1 MEIDIKELD
10 RDFPYELGI
19 DLKYIETL
27 GKGSFGIVLHVFDN
41 KLKMDMALKVID
53 KTGKKNS
60 YINKMKD
67 EISILRKLNHP
78 NIVNF
83 YGFIETNNQLM
94 IKMEYIKYGT
104 LKNWINNRE
113 NINEE
118 EASTIIGRI
127 LSAIEYLHGKQICHR
142 DIKPENIMISRKN
155 DLNSIKIIDFG
166 LSSQNFDQLENHNYC
181 GTYIYMAP
189 ELIEKK
195 LYFLSI
201 DMWSIGVLM
210 FILLNNGKH
219 PFYVKG
225 DNLNQISQ
233 KIKNGKI
240 EFYENIS
247 PMAKHLVKKLLEPN
261 PSWRYTASQAIK
273 HPWITRNKSDKP
285 PVTFNELLTK
295 TSNKKILK
303 DLFNVCLFFNYI
315 CKKNNFKFINNEN
328 DIERSKL
335 RDINNYDENLSP
347 NEEEN
352 IFRVKLREKSKSISS
367 RNRIILSQKLN
378 LVLNHKHQKEIQGKK
393 NKNIFSIIQ
402 KYQIKKLNND
412 VKLNHQ
418 KSNFSTINSK
428 NDIKRDIKFQM
439 IDDRSLRKKSNI
451 TLSPIKKYT
460 TKYHKVKS
468 EISMNK
474 KREENKNIN
483 YLYQTPK
490 VNKIYSFLSCK
501 KLTKFLPKI
510 NRPKQLNLFQRNSI
524 NSLNNIDSNY
534 LQIILPKLKTSTK
547 KENYELSK
555 ISNVKKLRMLKN

>member
-27 GKGSFGIVLHVFDN
+27 DKGSFGTVLHVFDN

-60 YINKMKD
+60 YINKMKE

-315 CKKNNFKFINNEN
+315 CKKKNFKFINNEN
-328 DIERSKL
+328 DKERSKL
-335 RDINNYDENLSP
+335 RDINNYDENFSP

-352 IFRVKLREKSKSISS
+352 MFRVKLREKSKSISS

-402 KYQIKKLNND
+402 KYQIKKINND
-412 VKLNHQ
+412 VKLNYQ

-555 ISNVKKLRMLKN
+555 ISNVKKLRILKN

>member
-78 NIVNF
+78 NIVNY

-225 DNLNQISQ
+225 DNSNQISQ

-315 CKKNNFKFINNEN
+315 CKKKNFKFINNEN

-335 RDINNYDENLSP
+335 RDINNYDENLLP

-393 NKNIFSIIQ
+393 NKNIFSVIQ
-402 KYQIKKLNND
+402 KYQIKKINND
-412 VKLNHQ
+412 VKLKHQ
-418 KSNFSTINSK
+418 KSHFSIINSK

-555 ISNVKKLRMLKN
+555 ISNVKKLRILKN

>member
-78 NIVNF
+78 NIVNY

-225 DNLNQISQ
+225 DNSNQISQ

-315 CKKNNFKFINNEN
+315 CKKKNFKFINNEN

-335 RDINNYDENLSP
+335 RDINNYDENLLP

-378 LVLNHKHQKEIQGKK
+378 LVLNHKHQKEIQGEK

-402 KYQIKKLNND
+402 KYQIKKINND
-412 VKLNHQ
+412 VKLKHQ
-418 KSNFSTINSK
+418 KSHFSIINSK

-555 ISNVKKLRMLKN
+555 ISNVKKLRILKN

>member
-315 CKKNNFKFINNEN
+315 CKKKNFKFLNNEN
-328 DIERSKL
+328 DKERSKL
-335 RDINNYDENLSP
+335 RDINNYDENFSP

-393 NKNIFSIIQ
+393 NKNIFSVIQ
-402 KYQIKKLNND
+402 KYQIKKINND
-412 VKLNHQ
+412 VKLKHQ

-555 ISNVKKLRMLKN
+555 ISNVKKLRILKN

>member
-78 NIVNF
+78 NIVNY

-127 LSAIEYLHGKQICHR
+127 LSATEYLHGKQICHR

-225 DNLNQISQ
+225 DNSNQISQ

-315 CKKNNFKFINNEN
+315 CKKKNFKFLNNEN
-328 DIERSKL
+328 DKERSKL
-335 RDINNYDENLSP
+335 RDINNYDENLLP

-378 LVLNHKHQKEIQGKK
+378 LVLNHKHQKEIQGEK

-402 KYQIKKLNND
+402 KYQIKKINND
-412 VKLNHQ
+412 VKLKHQ
-418 KSNFSTINSK
+418 KSHFSIINSK

-555 ISNVKKLRMLKN
+555 ISNVKKLRILKN

>member
-94 IKMEYIKYGT
+94 IKMEYIKYGS

-225 DNLNQISQ
+225 DNSNQISQ

-303 DLFNVCLFFNYI
+303 DLFNVCLFFNHI
-315 CKKNNFKFINNEN
+315 CKKENFKLINNEN

-335 RDINNYDENLSP
+335 GHINNYDENLSP

-378 LVLNHKHQKEIQGKK
+378 LVLNHKHQKEIQGEK

-402 KYQIKKLNND
+402 KYQIKKINND

-555 ISNVKKLRMLKN
+555 ISNVKKLRILKN

>member
-27 GKGSFGIVLHVFDN
+27 DKGSFGTVLHVFDN

-60 YINKMKD
+60 YINKMKE

-225 DNLNQISQ
+225 DNSNQISQ

-273 HPWITRNKSDKP
+273 HPWITRNNSDKP

-315 CKKNNFKFINNEN
+315 CKKKNFKFINNEN

-335 RDINNYDENLSP
+335 RDINNYDENFSP

-378 LVLNHKHQKEIQGKK
+378 LVLNHKHQKEIQGEK

-402 KYQIKKLNND
+402 KYQIKKINND
-412 VKLNHQ
+412 VKLKHQ

-555 ISNVKKLRMLKN
+555 ISNVKKLRILKN

>member
-27 GKGSFGIVLHVFDN
+27 DKGSFGTVLHVFDN

-60 YINKMKD
+60 YINKMKE

-225 DNLNQISQ
+225 DNLKQISQ

-240 EFYENIS
+240 EFYDNIS

-315 CKKNNFKFINNEN
+315 CKKKNFKFINNEN
-328 DIERSKL
+328 DKERSKL
-335 RDINNYDENLSP
+335 RDINNYDENFSP

-352 IFRVKLREKSKSISS
+352 MFRVKLREKSKSISS

-402 KYQIKKLNND
+402 KYQIKKINND
-412 VKLNHQ
+412 VKLNYQ

-510 NRPKQLNLFQRNSI
+510 NRPKKLNLFQRNSI
-524 NSLNNIDSNY
+524 DSLNNIDSNY

>member
-60 YINKMKD
+60 YINKMKE

-273 HPWITRNKSDKP
+273 HPWITRNNSDKP

-315 CKKNNFKFINNEN
+315 CKKKNFKFINNEN
-328 DIERSKL
+328 DKERSKL
-335 RDINNYDENLSP
+335 RDINNYDENFSP

-402 KYQIKKLNND
+402 KYQIKKINND
-412 VKLNHQ
+412 VKLKHQ

-555 ISNVKKLRMLKN
+555 ISNVKKLRILKN

>member
-94 IKMEYIKYGT
+94 IKMEYIKYGS

-335 RDINNYDENLSP
+335 RDTNNYDENFSP

-393 NKNIFSIIQ
+393 NKNIFSVIQ
-402 KYQIKKLNND
+402 KYQIKKINND
-412 VKLNHQ
+412 VKLKHQ

-555 ISNVKKLRMLKN
+555 ISNVKKLRILKN

>member
-27 GKGSFGIVLHVFDN
+27 DKGSFGTVLHVFDN

-60 YINKMKD
+60 YINKMKE

-94 IKMEYIKYGT
+94 IKMEYIKYGS

-225 DNLNQISQ
+225 DNLKQISQ

-273 HPWITRNKSDKP
+273 HPWITRNNSDKP

-303 DLFNVCLFFNYI
+303 DLFNVCLFFNHI
-315 CKKNNFKFINNEN
+315 CKKENFKLINNEN
-328 DIERSKL
+328 DIEKSKL
-335 RDINNYDENLSP
+335 RDINNYDENFSP
-347 NEEEN
+347 NGEEN
-352 IFRVKLREKSKSISS
+352 IFSVKLREKSKSISS
-367 RNRIILSQKLN
+367 RNRIILSHKFN
-378 LVLNHKHQKEIQGKK
+378 IVHNHKHQKEIQRKK
-393 NKNIFSIIQ
+393 IKNIFSIIQ

-418 KSNFSTINSK
+418 SNFSIINSK
-428 NDIKRDIKFQM
+428 NDTKRDIKTQM
-439 IDDRSLRKKSNI
+439 IYDRSLRKKSNI
-451 TLSPIKKYT
+451 TLSPIKKNII
-460 TKYHKVKS
+460 KCHKVKS
-468 EISMNK
+468 EISLNI

-510 NRPKQLNLFQRNSI
+510 NRPKKLNLFQRNSVD
-524 NSLNNIDSNY
+524 SLNNIDSNY

-555 ISNVKKLRMLKN
+555 ISNVKKLRILKN

>member
-60 YINKMKD
+60 YINKMKE

-94 IKMEYIKYGT
+94 IKMEYIKYGS

-273 HPWITRNKSDKP
+273 HPWITRNNSDKP

-315 CKKNNFKFINNEN
+315 CKKKNFKFLNNEN
-328 DIERSKL
+328 DKERSKL
-335 RDINNYDENLSP
+335 RDINNYDENFSP

-378 LVLNHKHQKEIQGKK
+378 LVLNHKHQKEIQGEK

-402 KYQIKKLNND
+402 KYQIKKINND
-412 VKLNHQ
+412 VKLKHQ
-418 KSNFSTINSK
+418 KSNFSIINSK

-510 NRPKQLNLFQRNSI
+510 NRPKKLNLFQRNSI

-555 ISNVKKLRMLKN
+555 ISNVKKLRILKN

>member
-27 GKGSFGIVLHVFDN
+27 DKGSFGTVLHVFDN

-273 HPWITRNKSDKP
+273 HPWITKNKSDKP

-335 RDINNYDENLSP
+335 RDTNNYDENFSP

-378 LVLNHKHQKEIQGKK
+378 LVLNHKHQKEIQGEK
-393 NKNIFSIIQ
+393 NKNIFSIIE
-402 KYQIKKLNND
+402 KYQIKKINND
-412 VKLNHQ
+412 VKLKHQ
-418 KSNFSTINSK
+418 KSHFSIINSK

-555 ISNVKKLRMLKN
+555 ISNVKKLRILKN

>member
-27 GKGSFGIVLHVFDN
+27 DKGSFGTVLHVFDN

-335 RDINNYDENLSP
+335 RDINNYDENFSP

-378 LVLNHKHQKEIQGKK
+378 LVLNHNHQKEIQGEK

-402 KYQIKKLNND
+402 KYQIKKINND
-412 VKLNHQ
+412 VKLKHQ

-555 ISNVKKLRMLKN
+555 ISNVKKLRILKN

>member
-27 GKGSFGIVLHVFDN
+27 DKGSFGTVLHVFDN

-60 YINKMKD
+60 YINKMKE

-225 DNLNQISQ
+225 DNSNQISQ

-273 HPWITRNKSDKP
+273 HPWITRNNSDKP

-315 CKKNNFKFINNEN
+315 CKKKNFKFINNEN
-328 DIERSKL
+328 DKERSKL
-335 RDINNYDENLSP
+335 RDINNYDENFSP

-352 IFRVKLREKSKSISS
+352 MFRVKLREKSKSISS

-402 KYQIKKLNND
+402 KYQIKKINND
-412 VKLNHQ
+412 VKLKHQ

-555 ISNVKKLRMLKN
+555 ISNVKKLRILKN

>member
-225 DNLNQISQ
+225 DNSNQISQ

-335 RDINNYDENLSP
+335 RDINNYDENFSP

-378 LVLNHKHQKEIQGKK
+378 LVLNHKHQKEIQGEK

-402 KYQIKKLNND
+402 KYQIKKINND
-412 VKLNHQ
+412 VKLKHQ

-555 ISNVKKLRMLKN
+555 ISNVKKLRILKN

>member
-1 MEIDIKELD
+1 
-10 RDFPYELGI
+10 
-19 DLKYIETL
+19 
-27 GKGSFGIVLHVFDN
+27 
-41 KLKMDMALKVID
+41 
-53 KTGKKNS
+53 
-60 YINKMKD
+60 
-67 EISILRKLNHP
+67 
-78 NIVNF
+78 
-83 YGFIETNNQLM
+83 
-94 IKMEYIKYGT
+94 
-104 LKNWINNRE
+104 
-113 NINEE
+113 
-118 EASTIIGRI
+118 
-127 LSAIEYLHGKQICHR
+127 
-142 DIKPENIMISRKN
+142 MISRKN

-225 DNLNQISQ
+225 DNLKQISQ

-240 EFYENIS
+240 EFYDNIS

-295 TSNKKILK
+295 TSNKKI
-303 DLFNVCLFFNYI
+303 
-315 CKKNNFKFINNEN
+315 
-328 DIERSKL
+328 
-335 RDINNYDENLSP
+335 
-347 NEEEN
+347 
-352 IFRVKLREKSKSISS
+352 
-367 RNRIILSQKLN
+367 
-378 LVLNHKHQKEIQGKK
+378 
-393 NKNIFSIIQ
+393 IQ
-402 KYQIKKLNND
+402 KYQIKKINND
-412 VKLNHQ
+412 VKLNYQ

-555 ISNVKKLRMLKN
+555 ISNVKKLRILKN

>member
-78 NIVNF
+78 NIVNY

-225 DNLNQISQ
+225 DNSNQISQ

-315 CKKNNFKFINNEN
+315 CKKKNFKFLNNEN
-328 DIERSKL
+328 DKERSKL
-335 RDINNYDENLSP
+335 RDINNYDENLLP

-402 KYQIKKLNND
+402 KYQIKKINND
-412 VKLNHQ
+412 VKLNYQ

-555 ISNVKKLRMLKN
+555 ISNVKKLRILKN